1 MKELGEIYWEIHHKW
16 YEESLS
22 LAEQMTL
29 LHKAAEEYVENLL
42 KYGERWKSILKYDLD
57 LLEVSSQ
64 CRKEVEGYSDG
75 AKIFR
80 NYIFGKLKRYGLNND
95 DIRIPKYSEAIIS
108 EIKEVEKWTDDD
120 HFIPDP
126 IPETGDKTKALPP
139 DMIEVFDSENDYNKL
154 MDDLIMLKTTKQI
167 AVRLLNDEN
176 LKWVNITNKALY
188 NHLKKKGIIKI
199 GYSAFCKSLNKN
211 S

>member
-95 DIRIPKYSEAIIS
+95 DIRIPKNSEKESLIDRSGENENQPDVNHWNDVPIRTKRVFMHSEVLFSKYSNLCKGKSLKDIAYLFDQS
-108 EIKEVEKWTDDD
+108 KEVAKD
-120 HFIPDP
+120 H
-126 IPETGDKTKALPP
+126 GWKKALFDYFVWP
-139 DMIEVFDSENDYNKL
+139 DYKDSQEKYDNVIKRFYN
-154 MDDLIMLKTTKQI
+154 
-167 AVRLLNDEN
+167 
-176 LKWVNITNKALY
+176 
-188 NHLKKKGIIKI
+188 GIRK
-199 GYSAFCKSLNKN
+199 
-211 S
+211 